1 MQSIAWDWN
10 GIAIKTKVACQQVWT
25 WNISSHV
32 GFRLFSFK
40 LKGLAESDQM
50 RANHKFFN
58 RKTSILDSNKF
69 LHSNSNFSSFWII
82 FHTPTFQ
89 RADGNFWPPR
99 GIQPKQ
105 LSTMFW
111 LRLAILWGQLN
122 GGGLGI
128 WRTWGIF
135 GGGLFFIFGLGIF
148 GKLQWQK
155 PLEQWYQACVKHC
168 LQTLDF
174 LEWNSNVLGP
184 DILSVES
191 KRYWV
196 LESFLR
202 DAVAAEACRLWA
214 ITGLW
219 VWEAWFLDPLRM
231 TGTGCL
237 QKAQLLTAE
246 LVEYLVMILDI
257 YSCDFFALCD
267 DSTCLRPWSPSQK
280 NMFFSFRLEQVM
292 MPPSI
297 SWRFPL
303 FLRTYFEW
311 QPGQSCL
318 TISPIG
324 SGDLEASPLELWTP
338 DLAVDGWE
346 VERILGGQKFIA
358 EKNADVLKLIFFQ
371 KWRRNMI
378 FCDHFLG
385 LGDLNE
391 QLRIWYR
398 ESCFVSSVRPPLPQ
412 WRVRPFC
419 NCGCSQRV
427 PFCIFGW
434 MCVSWCPKNWVVEGL
449 WLKK

>member
-1 MQSIAWDWN
+1 
-10 GIAIKTKVACQQVWT
+10 
-25 WNISSHV
+25 
-32 GFRLFSFK
+32 
-40 LKGLAESDQM
+40 M
-50 RANHKFFN
+50 RANQKFFN

-135 GGGLFFIFGLGIF
+135 GGLFFIFGLGIF
-148 GKLQWQK
+148 GNLQWQK
-155 PLEQWYQACVKHC
+155 PLEQWY
-168 LQTLDF
+168 LDRCETVPTDTWF
-174 LEWNSNVLGP
+174 SPPRNSNVLGP

-191 KRYWV
+191 KWYWEI
-196 LESFLR
+196 ESFLR
-202 DAVAAEACRLWA
+202 DAVAAEACRPWA

-237 QKAQLLTAE
+237 QKTQLLTAE

-257 YSCDFFALCD
+257 YSYDSFALCD

-280 NMFFSFRLEQVM
+280 TCFFHLGLNRWWFSPFHFLEIKLQ
-292 MPPSI
+292 
-297 SWRFPL
+297 L
-303 FLRTYFEW
+303 
-311 QPGQSCL
+311 GQSCL
-318 TISPIG
+318 TISSIG
-324 SGDLEASPLELWTP
+324 LAILRPVHLNFGPP

-358 EKNADVLKLIFFQ
+358 EKHADFLKLIFFQ

-391 QLRIWYR
+391 QVQVWYR

-434 MCVSWCPKNWVVEGL
+434 MCVTYWCPKNWVVEGL

>member
-1 MQSIAWDWN
+1 MIPVLDFDMNTSMAHGCTWSGFVVECPSYAKHRLRLEWN
-10 GIAIKTKVACQQVWT
+10 CNKNKGRLSTSMNLEHFFPCWF
-25 WNISSHV
+25 W
-32 GFRLFSFK
+32 LFSFK
-40 LKGLAESDQM
+40 LKGLAESDKM

-69 LHSNSNFSSFWII
+69 LHSNSNFGSFWII

-155 PLEQWYQACVKHC
+155 PLEQWYQAGVKQC

-219 VWEAWFLDPLRM
+219 VWEAWFLYPLRM

-237 QKAQLLTAE
+237 QKAPQNLL
-246 LVEYLVMILDI
+246 
-257 YSCDFFALCD
+257 
-267 DSTCLRPWSPSQK
+267 
-280 NMFFSFRLEQVM
+280 
-292 MPPSI
+292 SI
-297 SWRFPL
+297 
-303 FLRTYFEW
+303 
-311 QPGQSCL
+311 
-318 TISPIG
+318 
-324 SGDLEASPLELWTP
+324 
-338 DLAVDGWE
+338 
-346 VERILGGQKFIA
+346 
-358 EKNADVLKLIFFQ
+358 
-371 KWRRNMI
+371 
-378 FCDHFLG
+378 
-385 LGDLNE
+385 
-391 QLRIWYR
+391 
-398 ESCFVSSVRPPLPQ
+398 
-412 WRVRPFC
+412 
-419 NCGCSQRV
+419 
-427 PFCIFGW
+427 
-434 MCVSWCPKNWVVEGL
+434 
-449 WLKK
+449 